1 MPIGNPISLTDN
13 VASKIITATATA
25 AQTVFTVTGGYR
37 INAISVFQNGVRLTE
52 GTDFSASDGSTVVLT
67 SGATGGDE
75 LTFQVFDDFRVADAI
90 VSAAST
96 QTVSG
101 NLVVTGE
108 LYVDGGITGASVG
121 IQSAGTLIGTATTLN
136 FIGAGNTFAVN
147 GNVIDVSIAG
157 GGGGGVGTAINY
169 PDETTSPFSY
179 INASVNVTQDITLDT
194 SNAGDSDTYIVVQE
208 PTLIINS
215 GIAVTVG
222 AGKTLVQD
230 LYQLGD
236 L

>member
-1 MPIGNPISLTDN
+1 MAIGRPITLTDN
-13 VASKIITATATA
+13 VASKILSATATDG
-25 AQTVFTVTGGYR
+25 QTLFTVSGGYR

-75 LTFQVFDDFRVADAI
+75 LTFQIFDDFRVADAI

-194 SNAGDSDTYIVVQE
+194 SHAGDGDTYIVVQE

-222 AGKTLVQD
+222 TGKTLVQD